1 MWLSRTPG
9 CGISH
14 SISESISFE
23 AIDRQQNNI
32 YPKSPTSD
40 SYSGFLTWVY
50 LHLIMSTTTAA
61 TDLVSKLPLRL
72 RNFFARY
79 PPQIYS
85 AAVRPPVTEPET
97 PAPAAEESLPSPYT
111 PNRDAKGFKK
121 PDPKAFS
128 PSKSLLYSNPEH
140 PNPFLPRKNFRNG
153 KWIGPPIGLRRQAEL
168 VKLAIKYNVE
178 ALLPPGRKSTEY
190 KETRRAERGLAIKG
204 TGVGQKVKGHK
215 WERTMEARLE
225 DRRKAMMEMPEMIRL
240 WKQVSIQLMLSL
252 WLEGVEANL
261 MRCTERSW
269 SWLEA
274 MAQEVNESMS
284 ISLLSHGISSC
295 RIFFICQS
303 STQSLAEITVWII
316 DGVWDGSSCLH
327 MYCTNRCSSKN
338 RTKHSMFHRIWV
350 YTEHFKINKFQDQ
363 KGSLTTGLC
372 KDIIRRNKFKR
383 LSGHIYIYIC
393 HRNKTL
399 GSNADQI
406 RQPGASHKS

>member
-1 MWLSRTPG
+1 MGLLSTAVN
-9 CGISH
+9 CGEHLS
-14 SISESISFE
+14 
-23 AIDRQQNNI
+23 
-32 YPKSPTSD
+32 YPKSPTSHLTG
-40 SYSGFLTWVY
+40 GFWLGL
-50 LHLIMSTTTAA
+50 LHFNMSATTAA

-85 AAVRPPVTEPET
+85 AAVRPPITEPET
-97 PAPAAEESLPSPYT
+97 AAEESLPSPYT

-128 PSKSLLYSNPEH
+128 PSKALLYSNPEH

-240 WKQVSIQLMLSL
+240 WKQR
-252 WLEGVEANL
+252 G
-261 MRCTERSW
+261 
-269 SWLEA
+269 
-274 MAQEVNESMS
+274 
-284 ISLLSHGISSC
+284 HG
-295 RIFFICQS
+295 RGWKQ
-303 STQSLAEITVWII
+303 WP
-316 DGVWDGSSCLH
+316 
-327 MYCTNRCSSKN
+327 
-338 RTKHSMFHRIWV
+338 
-350 YTEHFKINKFQDQ
+350 
-363 KGSLTTGLC
+363 
-372 KDIIRRNKFKR
+372 KR
-383 LSGHIYIYIC
+383 
-393 HRNKTL
+393 
-399 GSNADQI
+399 
-406 RQPGASHKS
+406 

>member
-1 MWLSRTPG
+1 M
-9 CGISH
+9 
-14 SISESISFE
+14 
-23 AIDRQQNNI
+23 
-32 YPKSPTSD
+32 
-40 SYSGFLTWVY
+40 
-50 LHLIMSTTTAA
+50 MSTTTVA

-128 PSKSLLYSNPEH
+128 PSKSLLYTNPEH

-225 DRRKAMMEMPEMIRL
+225 DRRKAIMEMPEMIRL
-240 WKQVSIQLMLSL
+240 WKQVSIRLMLSVR
-252 WLEGVEANL
+252 LEGVEANL

-303 STQSLAEITVWII
+303 STHTAWLR
-316 DGVWDGSSCLH
+316 LL
-327 MYCTNRCSSKN
+327 Y
-338 RTKHSMFHRIWV
+338 
-350 YTEHFKINKFQDQ
+350 
-363 KGSLTTGLC
+363 GSLTGFGMGVLVCICTVQIDILAKIAQSVPCFIVLLC
-372 KDIIRRNKFKR
+372 MYTEPFKIRLQNW
-383 LSGHIYIYIC
+383 
-393 HRNKTL
+393 T
-399 GSNADQI
+399 
-406 RQPGASHKS
+406 ASTTWPMQALL